1 MGIEMK
7 SINIIAGNNGLG
19 LDRDIEVLATA
30 LQAAGFTVA
39 VKGILKATGGRLR
52 KLPYDVNLLLEH
64 ISPVVLPF
72 ARINCLLPNP
82 EWFRDECQPHLG
94 AIDWVL
100 CKTRHAQT
108 IFQGLGCKT
117 EFLSFS
123 SLDRFDARQPKNYN
137 AFFHLAGS
145 SLQKG
150 TQTVIDVWLCHPE
163 WPPLVI
169 IQNQRN
175 RPTVKYVPAQNIE
188 YMDNYLDEARLC
200 QYQNSSGIH
209 LCPSETE
216 GFGHSLVEAMS
227 CKAVIITTDAPP
239 MNEIVTAERGL
250 LAEFRG
256 TQPQRLG
263 VNYYVDPASLEQRVT
278 EVLGMSQT
286 AKQHLGERARE
297 WYRENDRFFKRRL
310 AEVMGGL

>member
-1 MGIEMK
+1 MK

-19 LDRDIEVLATA
+19 LDRDIEILSTA

-72 ARINCLLPNP
+72 ARVNCLIPNP

-94 AIDWVL
+94 KIDWVL
-100 CKTRHAQT
+100 CKTRHAQA
-108 IFQGLGCKT
+108 IFQPLGCKT
-117 EFLSFS
+117 EFISFS
-123 SLDRFDARQPKNYN
+123 SLDRFDQQQPKDYG

-150 TQTVIDVWLCHPE
+150 TQTIIDVWQLHPD
-163 WPPLVI
+163 WPSLVI

-175 RPTVKYVPAQNIE
+175 RPTVKRPSAKNIE
-188 YMDNYLDEARLC
+188 YLEDYLDETRLRR
-200 QYQNSSGIH
+200 YQNVRGIH

-216 GFGHSLVEAMS
+216 GFGHYIGEALS
-227 CKAVIITTDAPP
+227 CKALTITTDAPP
-239 MNEIVTAERGL
+239 MNELVTAERGV
-250 LAEFRG
+250 LADFRS
-256 TQPQRLG
+256 TQTQRLG
-263 VNYYVDPASLEQRVT
+263 VNYYVDPTALERRVE
-278 EVLGMSQT
+278 EVLGMSHA
-286 AKQHLGERARE
+286 AKQRLGENARE
-297 WYRENDRFFKRRL
+297 WYQQNDRFFRRKL